1 MRRLAA
7 LLLALV
13 AALCVLTPSPAAA
26 DGPISSGTEIAC
38 DLTTGGVLGVIVG
51 GEGADRICDV
61 VGDTVE
67 KKVKEEWKAVWD
79 SVIGDVIRSS
89 MDVAKWMLKILL
101 TLALQGP
108 SLNLEATG
116 LFGQDASLAG
126 MLVWLGW
133 VIASLGLM
141 WQLGKMAV
149 TGQVKYAGQAMLG
162 FLQNALI
169 TGVGVTVV
177 AMLLKL
183 GDAMTTGLV
192 NVTFDSSGQAYERIV
207 KVMIPAGIANPIT
220 TLGVVQVLFWVGLI
234 QLVMV
239 FLRQSA
245 IPLQCLLLPIA
256 GAGRVG
262 GETTRQWAPR
272 LITSILVVIAYKPIL
287 AIIICTG
294 FAEFGEA
301 STVSEWLRGVATLVL
316 GVLAPGPLSKLFAP
330 LGAEMGAGLS
340 AGGAMGAAAG
350 AGNFLGSKLGGDGPS
365 SGGGGA
371 EPTTAVEQ
379 ARYLEQSMGSQGG
392 QGPEGQAGSEAVAQ
406 AARTDA
412 ARVPAARSAEAG
424 AMAGAPAAQG
434 AGVGAAGA
442 GVEAAGAGA
451 STGAAT
457 GTAAAG
463 GAAAAAGPVAIGI
476 EVLDGVNDAV
486 KGASSAMGGGD
497 K

>member
-1 MRRLAA
+1 MKRILA
-7 LLLALV
+7 LLLAAV
-13 AALCVLTPSPAAA
+13 AALCVLTPSPAVA
-26 DGPISSGTEIAC
+26 DGPIHDGVEIAC
-38 DLTTGGVLGVIVG
+38 ELGGTGAIGSILGSDDL
-51 GEGADRICDV
+51 CDV
-61 VGDTVE
+61 VGDVVE
-67 KKVKEEWKAVWD
+67 KKVKDEWKSVWD

-89 MDVAKWMLKILL
+89 QDVAKWMLKILL

-149 TGQVKYAGQAMLG
+149 TGQMKYAGQAMLG

-192 NVTFDSSGQAYERIV
+192 NVTFDTDGEAYERIV

-220 TLGVVQVLFWVGLI
+220 VLGVVQVLFWVGLI

-256 GAGRVG
+256 GAGRMG
-262 GETTRQWAPR
+262 GDATRQWAPR

-294 FAEFGEA
+294 FAEFGHS
-301 STVSEWLRGVATLVL
+301 STLSEWLRGVATLVL

-340 AGGAMGAAAG
+340 AGGALGAAAG
-350 AGNFLGSKLGGDGPS
+350 AGAYLGKAVGGDGAS
-365 SGGGGA
+365 SGGGGGG
-371 EPTTAVEQ
+371 EPTTAVEH
-379 ARYLEQSMGSQGG
+379 ARYVEQSMGTRGSQSSDGDAGG
-392 QGPEGQAGSEAVAQ
+392 EAVAQ
-406 AARTDA
+406 AARNDA
-412 ARVPAARSAEAG
+412 GARVPAARSAEAG
-424 AMAGAPAAQG
+424 ATTGAKTAE
-434 AGVGAAGA
+434 VGAAGA
-442 GVEAAGAGA
+442 GATTGAQTAEVRAAGAGA
-451 STGAAT
+451 GSS
-457 GTAAAG
+457 AAAG
-463 GAAAAAGPVAIGI
+463 VAGPVAIGI
-476 EVLDGVNDAV
+476 QVLDGVNDAV
-486 KGASSAMGGGD
+486 KGASGAIGGGD

>member
-1 MRRLAA
+1 MKRILA
-7 LLLALV
+7 LLLAAV
-13 AALCVLTPSPAAA
+13 AALCVLTPSPAVA
-26 DGPISSGTEIAC
+26 DGPIHDGVEIAC
-38 DLTTGGVLGVIVG
+38 ELGGTGAIGSILGSDDL
-51 GEGADRICDV
+51 CDV
-61 VGDTVE
+61 VGDVVE
-67 KKVKEEWKAVWD
+67 KKVKDEWKSVWD

-89 MDVAKWMLKILL
+89 QDVAKWMLKILL

-149 TGQVKYAGQAMLG
+149 TGQMKYAGQAMLG

-192 NVTFDSSGQAYERIV
+192 NVTFDNDGEAYERIV

-220 TLGVVQVLFWVGLI
+220 VLGVVQVLFWVGLI

-256 GAGRVG
+256 GAGRMG
-262 GETTRQWAPR
+262 GDATRQWAPR

-294 FAEFGEA
+294 FAEFGHS
-301 STVSEWLRGVATLVL
+301 STLSEWLRGVATLVL

-340 AGGAMGAAAG
+340 AGGALGAAAG
-350 AGNFLGSKLGGDGPS
+350 AGAYLGKAVGGDGAS
-365 SGGGGA
+365 SGGGGGGG
-371 EPTTAVEQ
+371 EPTTAVEH
-379 ARYLEQSMGSQGG
+379 ARYVEQSMGTRGG
-392 QGPEGQAGSEAVAQ
+392 QSPDGDAGGEAVAQ
-406 AARTDA
+406 AARNDA
-412 ARVPAARSAEAG
+412 GAQVPAARSAEAG
-424 AMAGAPAAQG
+424 ATTGAQTAGAGAAG
-434 AGVGAAGA
+434 AEAAGVGAG
-442 GVEAAGAGA
+442 
-451 STGAAT
+451 SGAAA

-476 EVLDGVNDAV
+476 QVLDGVNDAV
-486 KGASSAMGGGD
+486 KGASGAIGGGD